1 MANRLVGR
9 TYGALDDLSAKQA
22 SSPELVGLQ
31 ASAPLS
37 NLHDAGVSEHR
48 HRGYSRRSWLT
59 VAVIS
64 AMAVGTVMTTNRSK
78 APTIT
83 SAAPE
88 DSSSR
93 GSNLAERLPKGVI
106 RQHDETSNYRLS
118 AKSSFDED
126 LVFSMTNFYH
136 TRDGKPGQLI
146 PWLQD
151 VQLAE
156 PYRETTMKVENA
168 REGHSY
174 EWEVRQVGQ
183 LDNVVASATGAET
196 VIIFPK
202 LEWNT
207 VTLKEKDASDNVTRE
222 YSENVMV
229 KYVRR
234 EIRTL
239 TDEEREELLDAV
251 SGCTKSSSSSVTMT
265 ASRCFLQ
272 GLITYSAHSAYT
284 IAKPVSPKHI
294 VMIRRKAL
302 INIICT

>member
-9 TYGALDDLSAKQA
+9 TYGAFDDPSAKQR
-22 SSPELVGLQ
+22 SSPEPVGPQ
-31 ASAPLS
+31 STASLS
-37 NLHDAGVSEHR
+37 NLHDADVSEYS

-59 VAVIS
+59 IAFIS
-64 AMAVGTVMTTNRSK
+64 AMAVGTVMTTSRTK

-83 SAAPE
+83 SSSPE

-93 GSNLAERLPKGVI
+93 GSNLAELLPKGAI
-106 RQHDETSNYRLS
+106 RQHEASNDGVSVNSLDEV
-118 AKSSFDED
+118 

-136 TRDGKPGQLI
+136 TRDGKPGRLI

-168 REGHSY
+168 REGYSY
-174 EWEVRQVGQ
+174 EWEVRQVEQ
-183 LDNVVASATGAET
+183 LDNVIASATGAEAT
-196 VIIFPK
+196 IIFTK
-202 LEWNT
+202 LGWNK
-207 VTLKEKDASDNVTRE
+207 VTLKEKDAADNLTRE

-239 TDEEREELLDAV
+239 TDEEREELFDSV
-251 SGCTKSSSSSVTMT
+251 SGCTK
-265 ASRCFLQ
+265 
-272 GLITYSAHSAYT
+272 
-284 IAKPVSPKHI
+284 
-294 VMIRRKAL
+294 
-302 INIICT
+302 

>member
-9 TYGALDDLSAKQA
+9 TYGALDDPSAKQA
-22 SSPELVGLQ
+22 SSPEPVGPQ
-31 ASAPLS
+31 STASLS
-37 NLHDAGVSEHR
+37 NMYEAGVSEDR

-83 SAAPE
+83 SASPE

-93 GSNLAERLPKGVI
+93 GSNLAERLPKGAI
-106 RQHDETSNYRLS
+106 RQHDEATNDRLS
-118 AKSSFDED
+118 VKSSLDED

-183 LDNVVASATGAET
+183 LDNVIASAPGAEAT
-196 VIIFPK
+196 IIFPK

-207 VTLKEKDASDNVTRE
+207 ITLKEKDESDNVTRE

-251 SGCTKSSSSSVTMT
+251 SGCTQVKFSVTVVIVPRSERVYDRWPSGICT
-265 ASRCFLQ
+265 RLQ
-272 GLITYSAHSAYT
+272 NLFPQY
-284 IAKPVSPKHI
+284 IA
-294 VMIRRKAL
+294 MIRRKAL
-302 INIICT
+302 IDIICT